1 MTETIQWNTSIYLKM
16 HKQTIEK
23 RRKNQTKRHD
33 IFTKEIKGEKKWKT
47 CMINQI

>member
-1 MTETIQWNTSIYLKM
+1 M

-33 IFTKEIKGEKKWKT
+33 ILTKEIKGEKK
-47 CMINQI
+47 